1 MKKRKSIK
9 KIIKKRIHKIHKRRG
24 GSMENQQTNWGDT
37 PEEQEAFNR
46 PSSEEIKRLK
56 VLPGDYQLAF
66 IGNPF
71 FYKRHWLDKQKRSV
85 NCPGEGCPLCGSG
98 TLPDGRYVANVYY
111 HKEKAIYIYEFGRG
125 IKNEI
130 ANILRLW
137 GNNIDTFDV
146 VLTRVG
152 TKKDDT
158 KYSTVAVPRLEKLPK
173 ELKPYELSKIYKPTP
188 IDAIIKILEG
198 KEEKKEEKPAPEI
211 SGTGAAPA
219 AAALPA
225 TSVPQVTDKKE
236 GEVVIEDETAE
247 IDLDKLIESDN

>member
-1 MKKRKSIK
+1 MKKHKLSK
-9 KIIKKRIHKIHKRRG
+9 KIIKKRIHKINKRRG
-24 GSMENQQTNWGDT
+24 GSMENTQTNWGDT

-46 PSSEEIKRLK
+46 PSNSEEIKRLK
-56 VLPGDYQLAF
+56 VLPGDYQLSF

-111 HKEKAIYIYEFGRG
+111 GKEKAVYIYEFGRG

-130 ANILRLW
+130 ANTLRLW
-137 GNNIDTFDV
+137 GNNINAFDI
-146 VLTRVG
+146 VLTRIG

-158 KYSTVAVPRLEKLPK
+158 RYSTVAVPRLEKLPK
-173 ELKPYELSKIYKPTP
+173 DLKPYELSKIYKPTP
-188 IDAIIKILEG
+188 IDVIIKILEG
-198 KEEKKEEKPAPEI
+198 KVAEKKEEKTV
-211 SGTGAAPA
+211 TGVTPIVTAE
-219 AAALPA
+219 
-225 TSVPQVTDKKE
+225 SVTLVPVEEKKE
-236 GEVVIEDETAE
+236 GEVIIEDDTSE